1 MPQTRLAVAF
11 VPGSTASVVHT
22 DVRSLSCPSS
32 AGRFEMTLNI
42 LVINMKT
49 LSLCFL
55 LAAASLGASA
65 QSNTVV
71 FSEQGFPAADSAPAP
86 ESVLRGA
93 LPNAQFASSVELKRE
108 LSTAQLL
115 VLPYGSAFPEDNWA
129 EIQGFLQ
136 RGGNLLVL
144 GGRPFTR
151 AAYRDGNAWKLRE
164 YSVRYTRPLMIDQYQ
179 ETPGSEGLK
188 FESNPDIP
196 LNLPQF
202 AWKRGFSPVIHLSA
216 VDLYNRGG
224 SAGSIDATLDPLA
237 WGLSSDGRRMSAPVI
252 QIDHLRNGFDGGRW
266 NFLDAE
272 LTADCYNN
280 TNARKVIS
288 TLAEQAMDGAKEFT
302 VRPTLPL
309 YLPGE
314 PIELKVQWHSATHP
328 HANLQIAIA
337 TEAEG
342 EAFVFRNALTKLP
355 ASGTL
360 FYPPPKEKGLH
371 IIYAYLDYG
380 ERRRRTYRSAFWI
393 RDLDYLYSGP
403 KLGVNKDYFEL
414 DGKPLAVIGTTYMSS
429 EVQRLYFDH
438 PNVYVWDH
446 DMRQIHDAGLNMIRT
461 GWWTGWD
468 KFCDENGVPYERTLR
483 TLEAYLMTARKYGLP
498 VQFNIF
504 AFLPEVLG
512 GVNPYLD
519 PEAIRR
525 QKTLISSLAA
535 RFHDVPFLAYDLI
548 NEPSFSKRLWTMR
561 PNGDAIETQ
570 KWNEWLNKRYPNR
583 ADLAAAWNVPITSL
597 QGTIPLPEDID
608 FAPRGM
614 YNGRNSLRIYD
625 YEMFAQESFANWV
638 KTMREAIREAGSQQL
653 VTVGQDEGGFQD
665 RLSPAFFGDQVDFT
679 TNHSWWQNDSI
690 LWDSLVAKQPGKAM
704 LIQET
709 GLQRELNLDETAR
722 RTPENE
728 AALFERKVAMSFVQ
742 GSGAIEWLWNTN
754 SYMTEGNETP
764 IGALRA
770 DGTEKPEATVM
781 RNFAKFAEQ
790 LSPHLRNPQPAQV
803 AVIASQAAQ
812 YSAIGDLQIEAQRKA
827 VRALAY
833 SSLLTP
839 SIVYENQIEK
849 MGSPK
854 LAILPSAQSLDE
866 KAWQQLLKYVNSGGR
881 LIITGSIDRDEHWQR
896 VNRAAQFIRGAEAVP
911 VTYHN
916 DTEFRFWSEEPFD
929 LQAQSWLEAM
939 KFEGRPTVDFAYGK
953 GAILWISEPI
963 ELSSGDDLAKSSY
976 VWALVNPPA
985 SRFLVSVRPK
995 FGKELDFEEQ
1005 PLSAVMIYPV
1015 SLEDS
1020 VLYIL
1025 ISDDAQDEEIKI
1037 RDGETGVQVRFK
1049 LPGQRAA
1056 MALIGKKEKAVIAKY
1071 GF

>member
-1 MPQTRLAVAF
+1 MQATTSVHLLLLCMML
-11 VPGSTASVVHT
+11 SMTAS
-22 DVRSLSCPSS
+22 
-32 AGRFEMTLNI
+32 G
-42 LVINMKT
+42 
-49 LSLCFL
+49 
-55 LAAASLGASA
+55 
-65 QSNTVV
+65 QSNIVI
-71 FSEQGFPAADSAPAP
+71 FSEPGFPVADSVAAP
-86 ESVLRGA
+86 EAILRSAIAG
-93 LPNAQFASSVELKRE
+93 AQFASAVELKE
-108 LSTAQLL
+108 KLSVARLL

-129 EIQGFLQ
+129 EIESFLR

-151 AAYRDGNAWKLRE
+151 AAYRDGNVWKLHD
-164 YSVRYTRPLMIDQYQ
+164 YSVRYTRALMIDQYQ

-202 AWKRGFSPVIHLSA
+202 SWKHGFSPIIHLST

-224 SAGSIDATLDPLA
+224 SAGSIDAKLDALA
-237 WGLSSDGRRMSAPVI
+237 WGLSSDGRRMSAPLI
-252 QIDHLRNGFDGGRW
+252 QIDHYRNGFNAGRW
-266 NFLDAE
+266 IFADADLGQDFYSSANAG
-272 LTADCYNN
+272 LTIP
-280 TNARKVIS
+280 K
-288 TLAEQAMDGAKEFT
+288 LAQQALGGAEEFT

-309 YLPGE
+309 YVLGE
-314 PIELKVQWHSATHP
+314 TPQLEIRWNSATRSN
-328 HANLQIAIA
+328 AV
-337 TEAEG
+337 AEIKVLPD
-342 EAFVFRNALTKLP
+342 ASDQALNYKSAPIRVAL
-355 ASGTL
+355 SHGQQTL
-360 FYPPPKEKGLH
+360 TTLVPNTKGLYVVTAKVLGDNRVRA
-371 IIYAYLDYG
+371 IYHSG
-380 ERRRRTYRSAFWI
+380 FWV
-393 RDLDYLYSGP
+393 RDLDYLHSGP

-438 PNVYVWDH
+438 PNVYVWDQ

-498 VQFNIF
+498 VQFNFF

-519 PEAIRR
+519 PEAVRK
-525 QKTLISSLAA
+525 QKTLISSVAA
-535 RFHDVPFLAYDLI
+535 RFHDIPFLAYDLI
-548 NEPSFSKRLWTMR
+548 NEPSFSKHLWTMR
-561 PNGDAIETQ
+561 PNGDSIETQ
-570 KWNEWLNKRYPNR
+570 KWNEWINKRYPNR

-638 KTMREAIREAGSQQL
+638 KTTREAIHEAGSQQL
-653 VTVGQDEGGFQD
+653 ITVGQDEGGFQD
-665 RLSPAFFGDQVDFT
+665 RPSPAFFGDQVDFT

-728 AALFERKVAMSFVQ
+728 AALFERKVAMSFVH

-770 DGTEKPEATVM
+770 DRTEKPEATVM
-781 RNFAKFAEQ
+781 RNFAKFAAQ

-812 YSAIGDLQIEAQRKA
+812 YSAIGDLQVEAQRKA

-833 SSLLTP
+833 YDHVTP
-839 SIVYENQIEK
+839 YIVYENQIEK
-849 MGSPK
+849 MGDPK
-854 LAILPSAQSLDE
+854 FAILPSAQALSE
-866 KAWQQLLKYVNSGGR
+866 RAWEGLLKYVENGGN
-881 LIITGSIDRDEHWQR
+881 LLITGPVDRDEHWQR
-896 VNRAAQFIRGAEAVP
+896 LGRATKLFPGAADVIP
-911 VTYHN
+911 LTYHKMDYVGPN
-916 DTEFRFWSEEPFD
+916 PHSMFSTELSFD
-929 LQAQSWLEAM
+929 LRSQTWLESLRFQHDPM
-939 KFEGRPTVDFAYGK
+939 YEYDQIWREFVRGK
-953 GAILWISEPI
+953 GRIWWACDPIELASGDKPAADIYSNVLWHARDRLDIHPEFDLHGIWSPAIMVYPISLDDSILYVIVSDAGHDEPI
-963 ELSSGDDLAKSSY
+963 EIQDTTTS
-976 VWALVNPPA
+976 VQIALRLPA
-985 SRFLVSVRPK
+985 
-995 FGKELDFEEQ
+995 EH
-1005 PLSAVMIYPV
+1005 
-1015 SLEDS
+1015 
-1020 VLYIL
+1020 
-1025 ISDDAQDEEIKI
+1025 
-1037 RDGETGVQVRFK
+1037 
-1049 LPGQRAA
+1049 AA
-1056 MALIGKKEKAVIAKY
+1056 LALIGKKEKSVIAKY

>member
-1 MPQTRLAVAF
+1 MKRLLGSAVFTLVCAF
-11 VPGSTASVVHT
+11 
-22 DVRSLSCPSS
+22 
-32 AGRFEMTLNI
+32 
-42 LVINMKT
+42 
-49 LSLCFL
+49 
-55 LAAASLGASA
+55 ASA
-65 QSNTVV
+65 QSSIVV
-71 FSEQGFPAADSAPAP
+71 FSEPGFPAADSAAAP
-86 ESVLRGA
+86 ESLLRSA
-93 LPNAQFASSVELKRE
+93 IPSAQFASASELKE
-108 LSTAQLL
+108 SLQSAQLL
-115 VLPYGSAFPEDNWA
+115 VLPYGSSFPEDDWG
-129 EIQGFLQ
+129 EMQGFLQ

-144 GGRPFTR
+144 GGRPFSR
-151 AAYRDGNAWKLRE
+151 AAYRDGNAWKLRD
-164 YSVRYTRPLMIDQYQ
+164 YSVRYMRPLMIDQYQ
-179 ETPGSEGLK
+179 ETPGSGGLK

-202 AWKRGFSPVIHLSA
+202 AWNKGFSPIIHLSA

-224 SAGSIDATLDPLA
+224 SAGSIDAKLDPLA

-252 QIDHLRNGFDGGRW
+252 QIDHYRNGFDFGRW
-266 NFLDAE
+266 VFLDAE
-272 LTADCYNN
+272 LKADFYG
-280 TNARKVIS
+280 AGSQYLLSKLVAHA
-288 TLAEQAMDGAKEFT
+288 LYGAEEFT
-302 VRPTLPL
+302 VRPTMPL

-314 PIELKVQWHSATHP
+314 PLELEVVWRSRVTEPGPPTCKIIRIAPNGPEQCVPTSGGIPDAHLFVSIYPADQPEKRKKV
-328 HANLQIAIA
+328 
-337 TEAEG
+337 
-342 EAFVFRNALTKLP
+342 
-355 ASGTL
+355 SGG
-360 FYPPPKEKGLH
+360 FYPFENPITVSAPADKGLYF
-371 IIYAYLDYG
+371 IEAWLDWSQ
-380 ERRRRTYRSAFWI
+380 RIYRSAFWV
-393 RDLDYLYSGP
+393 RDLDYLRSGP

-438 PNVYVWDH
+438 PNVYVWDQ
-446 DMRQIHDAGLNMIRT
+446 DMRQIHDAGVNMIRT

-498 VQFNIF
+498 VQFNFF

-519 PEAIRR
+519 PEAVRK
-525 QKTLISSLAA
+525 QKTLISAVAA
-535 RFHDVPFLAYDLI
+535 RFHDVPYLAYDLI

-561 PNGDAIETQ
+561 PNEDAIEAK

-608 FAPRGM
+608 FTPRGM

-625 YEMFAQESFANWV
+625 YEMFAQESFATWV
-638 KTMREAIREAGSQQL
+638 KTMREAIHEAGSQQL
-653 VTVGQDEGGFQD
+653 ITVGQDEGGFQD

-709 GLQRELNLDETAR
+709 GLQRELNLDETSR
-722 RTPENE
+722 RTAENE

-781 RNFAKFAEQ
+781 RNFAKFAAQ

-812 YSAIGDLQIEAQRKA
+812 YSAISDLQIEAQRKA

-833 SSLLTP
+833 YDQVTP
-839 SIVYENQIEK
+839 YIVYENEIEK

-854 LAILPSAQSLDE
+854 LAILPSAQALTDQ
-866 KAWQQLLKYVNSGGR
+866 AWHALLKYVESGGN
-881 LIITGSIDRDEHWQR
+881 LLITGPVDRDEHWQALA
-896 VNRAAQFIRGAEAVP
+896 RAAQLIPGAETIP
-911 VTYHN
+911 LTYHN
-916 DTEFRFWSEEPFD
+916 ALLDLTQLTKEPSTPARRYWQYPESASAIPLSFD
-929 LQAQSWLEAM
+929 LQGQSWLESLRFGNATGTSIS
-939 KFEGRPTVDFAYGK
+939 EGK
-953 GAILWISEPI
+953 GRIFWITEPA
-963 ELSSGDDLAKSSY
+963 ELGQGDLSTTLLYLRIIRTVGIQPAFTPDLQ
-976 VWALVNPPA
+976 LT
-985 SRFLVSVRPK
+985 
-995 FGKELDFEEQ
+995 Q
-1005 PLSAVMIYPV
+1005 PDPVLIYP
-1015 SLEDS
+1015 LDLNDS
-1020 VLYIL
+1020 VLYVMV
-1025 ISDDAQDEEIKI
+1025 SDAKQDSRLDFSDEA
-1037 RDGETGVQVRFK
+1037 TGTRVTLSLKSQH
-1049 LPGQRAA
+1049 AA
-1056 MALIGKKEKAVIAKY
+1056 LALIGKKEKAIIAKY